1 MTLIR
6 KQTSIPIQK
15 ETDVCVIGGGPAGI
29 GAAVAAARHNKHVIL
44 IEKRGFTGGNVT
56 ACYVE
61 NPDYFMAGTQFAPE
75 GIYAEIESGFL
86 SKFGNDNVRPKKN
99 KSFNSETLKCYLD
112 DYLLSNGIQLM
123 LHSFVNDV
131 ICEDDVIRAVII
143 QTKKGPAA
151 ITAKTFIDTTGD
163 GDVAYAAGVPCD
175 IGRDMDG
182 KCQPGT
188 VAVRLAG
195 ANVKELLTDGDKLQ
209 KITKEF
215 RAEYQKGNIQLTC
228 KRQDIP
234 FGRLTKAGIIS
245 YVNYSCAYDIDPTD
259 NEDLTRGEIECRKYI
274 LEIVRYLKTHY
285 AELRDIEIAS
295 IAPEIGFR
303 DSRRIHGN
311 YRLTIEDMEAQKH
324 FQDAIAVFPRF
335 YDMLSPDGIMSET
348 SDFSGKGYH
357 GHIFEPVIGN
367 RYFEVPYRCMVP
379 DKINNMLVAGR
390 CVSADHVAECGLRAV
405 SLCTLMGQAA
415 GTAGALAVDNQV
427 SLSNIPIKTL
437 QKQLIN
443 DGIKIPMDQD

>member
-112 DYLLSNGIQLM
+112 DYLLSNGVQLM

-131 ICEDDVIRAVII
+131 ICEDDIIRAVII

-151 ITAKTFIDTTGD
+151 ITAKTFIDATGD

-175 IGRDMDG
+175 IGRDKDG

-234 FGRLTKAGIIS
+234 NIYVSKEDFIS
-245 YVNYSCAYDIDPTD
+245 RYCFDEEDANSIYANLMRAYDNAIVLREEIGSEALSYIQLAVYAMNKAKFSDAPLIQLQNVVDNIVAFWGMVDDDIDS
-259 NEDLTRGEIECRKYI
+259 ECVRSIIRLGKRVERIDLYARMKEASHELKREMKRLNLRIQRTAFKYNTMKLAHLNYMVEKEPIYYDTMVEEIE
-274 LEIVRYLKTHY
+274 
-285 AELRDIEIAS
+285 
-295 IAPEIGFR
+295 
-303 DSRRIHGN
+303 
-311 YRLTIEDMEAQKH
+311 
-324 FQDAIAVFPRF
+324 
-335 YDMLSPDGIMSET
+335 
-348 SDFSGKGYH
+348 
-357 GHIFEPVIGN
+357 
-367 RYFEVPYRCMVP
+367 
-379 DKINNMLVAGR
+379 
-390 CVSADHVAECGLRAV
+390 
-405 SLCTLMGQAA
+405 TLFD
-415 GTAGALAVDNQV
+415 VDND
-427 SLSNIPIKTL
+427 NTMK
-437 QKQLIN
+437 N
-443 DGIKIPMDQD
+443 